1 MKIKV
6 FGIISLISIFLLI
19 SCNTA
24 VENNTNY
31 NFSEETAKVSFKF
44 ETGRSIVSAAEPTNY
59 TYTLK
64 GTFDGETITL
74 CENISQSAF
83 LAENFS
89 LRKGEWTFRITAY
102 KNRVP
107 LYADLKSVI
116 ITADQYT
123 VNFKLSAVIEGTGS
137 VSVRLNYPAN
147 KGVTKVTAKLYDSI
161 PAADEGSELTLGD
174 DSSVTFTSNTVPA
187 GVTNFLKFYL
197 YNSQNVCI
205 GTYIE
210 SVYLIRGD
218 SINVIRSLIDVN
230 SFAAT
235 VYITVT
241 GTNSNEAWNNSGFT
255 IKAVKDNKQYALQAL
270 VNTNYFTASLPIGI
284 YDIYNGTIDTDV
296 DLTVS
301 TSGTSNAT
309 VHYDSKF
316 VYATIEN
323 FANVVSSLTTDTKI
337 VVTGTFSSNNL
348 SAIKNAINS
357 SNYYIDLDLSG
368 TTGLTELQSNAF
380 SNCSKLKSIKIPN
393 TVTTLNY
400 AVFYDCD
407 GLECIE
413 IPDSVT
419 AIDKDAFGWIPS
431 LTTIVVS
438 ENNPN
443 YASEN
448 NLLLNRAKTTII
460 RGCNRQ
466 HIIIPNTVESISND
480 AFLCLPALES
490 IEIPNTVTSIGARAF
505 IECWNLTAVE
515 IPNSV
520 TSIGMEAFDGCR
532 SLQSITIPN
541 SITNISAG
549 LFCGC
554 DNLICV
560 EIPDS
565 VTSISNEAFAFC
577 SNLQTINYRGSPEQ
591 WNNINK
597 ATSWN
602 YCCPSTMVI
611 NYNYQE

>member
-24 VENNTNY
+24 VENNTHY

-44 ETGRSIVSAAEPTNY
+44 ETGRSIVSATEPTNY
-59 TYTLK
+59 TYTLE

-89 LRKGEWTFRITAY
+89 LKKGEWTFRITAY

-123 VNFKLSAVIEGTGS
+123 VNFKLSAVTEGTGS

-161 PAADEGSELTLGD
+161 PATDEGSELTLGT
-174 DSSVTFTSNTVPA
+174 DSSVTFTSNSVPA
-187 GVTNFLKFYL
+187 GVTKFLKFYL
-197 YNSQNVCI
+197 YNSQNDCV
-205 GTYIE
+205 GSYIE

-218 SINVIRSLIDVN
+218 SINVIRSLTDVN

-255 IKAVKDNKQYALQAL
+255 IKAVKDSKLYTFQTGT
-270 VNTNYFTASLPIGI
+270 NTNVYTAVLPNGV
-284 YDIYNGTIDTDV
+284 YDIYNGTIDTGV
-296 DLTVS
+296 NLTVS

-323 FANVVSSLTTDTKI
+323 FANVVSSLTADTKI
-337 VVTGTFSSNNL
+337 VVTGAFSSNNL
-348 SAIKNAINS
+348 SAIHNAINS

-368 TTGLTELQSNAF
+368 TTGLIELQSSAF

-393 TVTTLNY
+393 TVTTINY
-400 AVFYDCD
+400 AVFCDCD

-419 AIDKDAFGWIPS
+419 AIAEFAFCWAPS

-448 NLLLNRAKTTII
+448 NLLLNKAKTTII

-466 HIIIPNTVESISND
+466 HII
-480 AFLCLPALES
+480 
-490 IEIPNTVTSIGARAF
+490 IPNTVTSIGARAF

-520 TSIGMEAFDGCR
+520 TSIGTEAFSSCT

-565 VTSISNEAFAFC
+565 VTSISNEAFDFC
-577 SNLQTINYRGSPEQ
+577 TNLQTINYRGTPEQ

-602 YCCPSTMVI
+602 YGCPSTMVI